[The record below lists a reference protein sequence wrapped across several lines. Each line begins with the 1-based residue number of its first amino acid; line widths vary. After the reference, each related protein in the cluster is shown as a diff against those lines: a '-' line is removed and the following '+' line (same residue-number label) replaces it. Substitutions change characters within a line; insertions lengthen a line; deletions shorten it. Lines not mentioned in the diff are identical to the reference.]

1 MRLAQLPIGFLSG
14 NLIFLAAESC
24 ALTLN
29 IKKCQEGHIMMK
41 RFTLL
46 WLPLDI
52 PSYNFDWQMSQ
63 GENSS
68 RDEGMVPDSS
78 SRSMLIQVVHSQSV
92 PFPFEV
98 RCCLVLFSFGL
109 NYLRRAPRA
118 PRFVESL
125 AGNMIFKANIHGFLD
140 HFWINI
146 LFWSFLNWSNML
158 ILTSNFGLNHPT
170 CWNRVWTAW
179 NQLQFTSRA
188 LCIFLCNRRL
198 KIDWKSFCVIFHG

>member
-1 MRLAQLPIGFLSG
+1 MHLH
-14 NLIFLAAESC
+14 
-24 ALTLN
+24 LTLRSA
-29 IKKCQEGHIMMK
+29 K
-41 RFTLL
+41 RDTSWWRGSRCYGYLSTYPAITSTGRCL
-46 WLPLDI
+46 RVRIRPETREWYQIRLPDPCWYKLCI
-52 PSYNFDWQMSQ
+52 RNLCLF
-63 GENSS
+63 
-68 RDEGMVPDSS
+68 
-78 SRSMLIQVVHSQSV
+78 RSKSGVAWCSFL
-92 PFPFEV
+92 
-98 RCCLVLFSFGL
+98 FGL

-188 LCIFLCNRRL
+188 LCNFLCNRRL